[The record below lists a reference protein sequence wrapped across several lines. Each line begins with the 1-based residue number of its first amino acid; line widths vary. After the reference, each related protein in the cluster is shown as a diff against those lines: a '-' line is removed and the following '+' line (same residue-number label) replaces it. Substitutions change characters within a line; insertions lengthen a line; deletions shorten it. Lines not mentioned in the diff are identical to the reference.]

1 MKYSDLT
8 LAQLIEL
15 QEIIS
20 ARIIGNTCKF
30 TTSADIKYFETEEY
44 LKAASNEK

>member
-1 MKYSDLT
+1 MQYSDLT

-20 ARIIGNTCKF
+20 RAIDNNTCPH
-30 TTSADIKYFETEEY
+30 TTNADIKYFETEQY
-44 LKAASNEK
+44 LKGEKQ